1 MNENALGTIIKA
13 ALDTGFASL
22 SEVVTPLTVLPN
34 TKIRH
39 QPTSQ
44 GLPTP
49 PTIYWTAVSDEFF
62 GFLKRTDSYD
72 AVNEVMVHTEEQP
85 VITTIQFNCTLIQD
99 PANPNQLTAK
109 DYLNYAKSI
118 LQSDVTR
125 LALAAENV
133 QVLRV
138 KTGRQVYWTDDKR
151 RMEADPSFDL
161 EFAHTDVI
169 TTSTPSTTTLAP
181 INNAGLYP
189 V

>member
-1 MNENALGTIIKA
+1 MNENALGIIIKA
-13 ALDTGFASL
+13 ALDAGFASL
-22 SEVVTPLTVLPN
+22 LTVVTPLTVAPN

-39 QPTSQ
+39 QPTTQ

-62 GFLKRTDSYD
+62 GYLKRCDVYD
-72 AVNEVMVHTEEQP
+72 EATSTMVHTEEQP
-85 VITTIQFNCTLIQD
+85 VITTFQFNCTLIQD
-99 PANPNQLTAK
+99 PSNPNQLTAK

-125 LALAAENV
+125 LALQAQDV

-138 KTGRQVYWTDDKR
+138 KTGRQVYWIDDKR

-161 EFAHTDVI
+161 EFAHTDII
-169 TTSTPSTTTLAP
+169 TTTTPSTT
-181 INNAGLYP
+181 IFEAGIYP